1 MRGCGISILGET
13 ENLTG
18 HSPEGPAGSWP
29 CFEQGL
35 AWGEGEGLEQ
45 MVFRDPFQP
54 KLFHDSAQAA
64 GKIAP
69 YKLPYSVFAEI
80 QEFIK
85 RSAPFGLNNDFTF

>member
-1 MRGCGISILGET
+1 
-13 ENLTG
+13 
-18 HSPEGPAGSWP
+18 
-29 CFEQGL
+29 
-35 AWGEGEGLEQ
+35 

-54 KLFHDSAQAA
+54 KLFHGSVQAA

-69 YKLPYSVFAEI
+69 YKLPYSVFAKI